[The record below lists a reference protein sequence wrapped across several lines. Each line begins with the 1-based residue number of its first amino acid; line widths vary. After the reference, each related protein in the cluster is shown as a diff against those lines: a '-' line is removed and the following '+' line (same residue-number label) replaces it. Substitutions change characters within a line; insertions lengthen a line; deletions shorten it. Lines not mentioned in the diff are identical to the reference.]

1 MSDPWLKVWASDMRG
16 DPELALLGLAG
27 QALLMHA
34 WDIARD
40 EATTYGELRRA
51 DGTAYTP
58 HTFALVVPG
67 ADLRT
72 VKAWWKAI
80 VSQGYAEQTS
90 DGALFFPKLEE
101 RQRGSNG
108 AIRQARYRS
117 RNEARQRTA
126 QRHDPRHA
134 VTPPVTHNDTAE
146 ARSQRKDLTSPNGD
160 VVEQTAR
167 PGTLGAV
174 PIKWTTDAE
183 LRAADKLERAQ
194 HATDV
199 DQVWHEY
206 QHHHPRARLTHPRR
220 GLIRRRLKD
229 YPADVLI
236 AAIRGNHLDPHCN
249 GENDRNQTY
258 HDLELILR
266 TAGHIERYAAI
277 SDQPEPTPPLERAR
291 RWRERNGGDEDD
303 LRGVWG
309 DEIAEQLIAEE
320 QVA

>member
-40 EATTYGELRRA
+40 ESTTYGELRRA

-58 HTFALVVPG
+58 QTFTVVVPG

-72 VKAWWKAI
+72 VRAWWTAI

-101 RQRGSNG
+101 RQRGSAG

-117 RNEARQRTA
+117 RNDNRQRDA
-126 QRHDPRHA
+126 QRHDPRHR
-134 VTPPVTHNDTAE
+134 VTSPVTHNETAE
-146 ARSQRKDLTSPNGD
+146 ARSQKRLTSANAD
-160 VVEQTAR
+160 VVEQDAR
-167 PGTLGAV
+167 RG
-174 PIKWTTDAE
+174 
-183 LRAADKLERAQ
+183 
-194 HATDV
+194 DV
-199 DQVWHEY
+199 DAVWNEY
-206 QHHHPRARLTHPRR
+206 TAKHPRARLTQPRR

-229 YPADVLI
+229 YPPDVLI
-236 AAIRGNHLDPHCN
+236 AAIRGNHLDAHCN
-249 GENDRNQTY
+249 GDNPRGQAY

-266 TAGHIERYAAI
+266 DAAHIERYSGLVGPAATESEI
-277 SDQPEPTPPLERAR
+277 DRAR
-291 RWRERNGGDEDD
+291 RWWQSSGRDEDD

-309 DEIAEQLIAEE
+309 DDIADQLLAEGS
-320 QVA
+320 AA